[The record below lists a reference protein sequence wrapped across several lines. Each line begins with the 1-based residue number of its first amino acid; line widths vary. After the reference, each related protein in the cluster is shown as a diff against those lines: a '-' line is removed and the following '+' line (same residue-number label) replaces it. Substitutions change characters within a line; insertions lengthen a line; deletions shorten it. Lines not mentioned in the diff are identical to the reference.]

1 MATKEANWPAL
12 LALIERW
19 TCTRSGAEC
28 EQVFMRAGV
37 PCSRYRSVAEAMAD
51 PQCAERGLFVELGGG
66 DDTYKI
72 ANLPYRL
79 SATPVAARPFV
90 AELGE
95 HTDEVLEEALDLDAA
110 AIAALR
116 AKGAFGKS
124 RA

>member
-1 MATKEANWPAL
+1 LCSPRPATKGRAA
-12 LALIERW
+12 
-19 TCTRSGAEC
+19 SG
-28 EQVFMRAGV
+28 
-37 PCSRYRSVAEAMAD
+37 VAEAMAD

-79 SATPVAARPFV
+79 SATPVAARRFV